1 MDMKEFRELIDAAD
15 DRLLGAFIDRMHTAA
30 DIARYKHGNNIPIF
44 DSERERQK
52 IYSIMEQTPQELKS
66 YASALYH
73 QLFDLSRNFQ
83 EETLRPV
90 SPLLETIK
98 EAIDTTD
105 KNFPK
110 SPPVACQGVEGAYS
124 QLACEKLFALPNIMY
139 CSTWE
144 SVFGAVDSGLCR
156 YGVLPIEN
164 STAGSIN
171 MIYDLMMHY
180 HFYIVRSTR
189 LKVNHNLLAKPGTK
203 MSDIREVFSHE
214 QAITQCAGLL
224 KSLKNVKIT
233 ACANTAIAAQMVAE
247 SGRNDTAALSSR
259 HCAALYGL
267 DCLAESVQDKGS
279 NFTRF
284 ITISKKLEIYPGS
297 DKTSVKLVV
306 SHKPGSLYRIL
317 SRFNALGIN
326 INKLESRP
334 IPDRDFEFMLYFDL
348 DTPIYSDEF
357 LELINS
363 LDLTC
368 EQFEY
373 LGSYLEVT

>member
-1 MDMKEFRELIDAAD
+1 MDMKDFREQIDTAD
-15 DRLLGAFIDRMHTAA
+15 DRLIRAFIDRMHTSA
-30 DIARYKHGNNIPIF
+30 DIARYKHENKIPIF

-52 IYSIMEQTPQELKS
+52 IAGILQQTPQELKS

-83 EETLRPV
+83 EQTLRPE
-90 SPLLETIK
+90 SPLVETIRD
-98 EAIDTTD
+98 AIDHTD

-110 SPPVACQGVEGAYS
+110 SPFVACQGIEGAYS
-124 QLACEKLFALPNIMY
+124 QIACEKLFSMPNIMY
-139 CSTWE
+139 CANWE
-144 SVFGAVDSGLCR
+144 SVFAAVDSGLCR

-171 MIYDLMMHY
+171 LIYDLMMHY

-203 MSDIREVFSHE
+203 LEDIKEIFSHE

-224 KSLKNVKIT
+224 KQLKNVKVT
-233 ACANTAIAAQMVAE
+233 AVANTAMAAQKVAE
-247 SGRNDTAALSSR
+247 SDRADVAALSSR
-259 HCAALYGL
+259 PCAALYGL
-267 DCLAESVQDKGS
+267 DCLQESVQDTGS

-284 ITISKKLEIYPGS
+284 ITISKKMEIYPGS
-297 DKTSVKLVV
+297 DKSSVKLVV

-317 SRFNALGIN
+317 SLFNALGIN

-348 DTPIYSDEF
+348 DTPVYSEEF
-357 LELINS
+357 LEMINS

-373 LGSYLEVT
+373 LGSYLEVV

>member
-1 MDMKEFRELIDAAD
+1 MDMKEFREKIDAAD
-15 DRLLGAFIDRMHTAA
+15 QGLLTSFISRMETAA
-30 DIARYKHGNNIPIF
+30 DIARYKHEHNMPIF

-52 IYSIMEQTPQELKS
+52 IINILDSAPQELKT
-66 YASALYH
+66 YTAALYH

-83 EETLRPV
+83 EQTVRPV
-90 SPLLETIK
+90 SPLVETIK
-98 EAIDTTD
+98 QAIENTE
-105 KNFPK
+105 KSFPT
-110 SPPVACQGVEGAYS
+110 SPPVACQGIEGAYS
-124 QLACEKLFALPNIMY
+124 QLACEKLFSMPNIMY

-144 SVFGAVDSGLCR
+144 SVFSAVDSGLCK

-171 MIYDLMMHY
+171 AIYDQMMHY

-203 MSDIREVFSHE
+203 IEDIKEIFSHE
-214 QAITQCAGLL
+214 QAIIQCAGFL

-233 ACANTAIAAQMVAE
+233 ACANTAIAAHKVAD
-247 SGRNDTAALSSR
+247 SDRNDCAALSSR
-259 HCAALYGL
+259 HCAVLYGL

-284 ITISKKLEIYPGS
+284 ITISKNLEIYPGS

-348 DTPIYSDEF
+348 DTPIYSEEF
-357 LELINS
+357 LELINA
-363 LDLTC
+363 LDLSC

-373 LGSYLEVT
+373 LGSYLEVI

>member
-1 MDMKEFRELIDAAD
+1 MDMKDFRERIDEAD
-15 DRLLGAFIDRMHTAA
+15 DRLIQAFIDRMHTAA
-30 DIARYKHGNNIPIF
+30 DIAVHKHANNLPII
-44 DSERERQK
+44 DTERERQK
-52 IYSIMEQTPQELKS
+52 TISVLDKTPQELKS
-66 YASALYH
+66 YTAALYQ

-90 SPLLETIK
+90 SPLVETIK
-98 EAIDTTD
+98 HAIETTN
-105 KNFPK
+105 KSFPK
-110 SPPVACQGVEGAYS
+110 NPPVACQGIEGAYS
-124 QLACEKLFALPNIMY
+124 QLACEKLFSMPNIMY
-139 CSTWE
+139 CSNWE
-144 SVFGAVDSGLCR
+144 SVFAAVDSGLCK

-189 LKVNHNLLAKPGTK
+189 LKVNHNLLVKPGTK
-203 MSDIREVFSHE
+203 LADIREIFSHE
-214 QAITQCAGLL
+214 QAIVQCAGLI

-233 ACANTAIAAQMVAE
+233 TCGNTAIAAQMVAD
-247 SGRNDTAALSSR
+247 SDRSDTAALSSR
-259 HCAALYGL
+259 PCAALYGL
-267 DCLAESVQDKGS
+267 DCLVESAQDNGN

-284 ITISKKLEIYPGS
+284 ITISKNLEIYPGS

-317 SRFNALGIN
+317 ARFNALGIN

-348 DTPIYSDEF
+348 DTPIYSEEF
-357 LELINS
+357 LELINA
-363 LDLTC
+363 LDLSC
-368 EQFEY
+368 EQFNY
-373 LGSYLEVT
+373 LGSYLEVI

>member
-1 MDMKEFRELIDAAD
+1 MDMKDFREQIDAAD
-15 DRLLGAFIDRMHTAA
+15 DRLIHAFVDRMHTAA
-30 DIARYKHGNNIPIF
+30 DIARYKHENKIPIY

-52 IYSIMEQTPQELKS
+52 IAAILEQAPPELKT

-73 QLFDLSRNFQ
+73 QLFDLSRNYQ
-83 EETLRPV
+83 EQTLRPV
-90 SPLLETIK
+90 SPILQTIRT
-98 EAIDTTD
+98 AIDHTD
-105 KNFPK
+105 RNFPK
-110 SPPVACQGVEGAYS
+110 NPPVACQGIEGAYS
-124 QLACEKLFALPNIMY
+124 QLACEKLFSMPNIMY

-144 SVFGAVDSGLCR
+144 SVFAAVDSGLCR

-203 MSDIREVFSHE
+203 MEDIREIFSHE
-214 QAITQCAGLL
+214 QAITQCAGFL
-224 KSLKNVKIT
+224 KKFKNVKVT
-233 ACANTAIAAQMVAE
+233 AVANTAIAAQKVAE
-247 SGRNDTAALSSR
+247 SDRTDAAALSSR
-259 HCAALYGL
+259 PCAALYGL
-267 DCLAESVQDKGS
+267 HCLAESVQDTGS

-317 SRFNALGIN
+317 SQFNALGIN

-348 DTPIYSDEF
+348 DTPIYSEEF

-373 LGSYLEVT
+373 LGSYLEVV

>member
-1 MDMKEFRELIDAAD
+1 MDMNHLREQIDTAD
-15 DRLLGAFIDRMHTAA
+15 EGLLQSFINRMETAA
-30 DIARYKHGNNIPIF
+30 NIALYKQQNNLPIF
-44 DSERERQK
+44 DSERERK
-52 IYSIMEQTPQELKS
+52 KVLSILEQTPPELKS
-66 YASALYH
+66 YAAALYQ
-73 QLFDLSRNFQ
+73 QLFDLSRNYQ
-83 EETLRPV
+83 EQTIRPN
-90 SPLLETIK
+90 SPLVETIGN
-98 EAIDTTD
+98 AIESTD

-110 SPPVACQGVEGAYS
+110 NPTVACQGIEGAYS
-124 QLACEKLFALPNIMY
+124 QLACEKLFSMPSVMY
-139 CSTWE
+139 CSSFE
-144 SVFGAVDSGLCR
+144 SVFSAVNAGLCR

-171 MIYDLMMHY
+171 IIYDLMMHY

-189 LKVNHNLLAKPGTK
+189 LKVNHNLLVKPGTK
-203 MSDIREVFSHE
+203 MEDIKEIFSHE
-214 QAITQCAGLL
+214 QAIIQCAGLI
-224 KSLKNVKIT
+224 KSLGDVKIT
-233 ACANTAIAAQMVAE
+233 TCANTAIAARKVADSE
-247 SGRNDTAALSSR
+247 RCDTAALSSR

-267 DCLAESVQDKGS
+267 DCLSESVQDKGN

-284 ITISKKLEIYPGS
+284 ITISKNMEIYPGS

-348 DTPIYSDEF
+348 DTPIYSEEF
-357 LELINS
+357 LELINA

-373 LGSYLEVT
+373 LGSYLEVL

>member
-1 MDMKEFRELIDAAD
+1 MKDFREQIDAAD
-15 DRLLGAFIDRMHTAA
+15 DKLIRAFIDRMQTSA
-30 DIARYKHGNNIPIF
+30 DIARYKHENKIPIF
-44 DSERERQK
+44 DSQRERHK
-52 IYSIMEQTPQELKS
+52 IANVLEQTPQELKS

-83 EETLRPV
+83 EQTLRPT
-90 SPLLETIK
+90 SPMLDTIRD
-98 EAIDTTD
+98 AIDHTD

-110 SPPVACQGVEGAYS
+110 NPIVACQGIEGAYS
-124 QLACEKLFALPNIMY
+124 QLACEKLFSMPNIMY
-139 CSTWE
+139 CSSWE
-144 SVFGAVDSGLCR
+144 SVFAAVDSGLCR

-171 MIYDLMMHY
+171 LIYDLMMHY

-203 MSDIREVFSHE
+203 MDDIKEIYSHE

-224 KSLKNVKIT
+224 KKLKNVKVT
-233 ACANTAIAAQMVAE
+233 AVANTAMAAQKVAE
-247 SGRNDTAALSSR
+247 SDRADVAALSSR
-259 HCAALYGL
+259 PCAALYGL
-267 DCLAESVQDKGS
+267 DCLQESVQDTGS

-284 ITISKKLEIYPGS
+284 ITISKKMEIYPGS

-317 SRFNALGIN
+317 SLFNALGIN

-348 DTPIYSDEF
+348 DTPIYSEEF
-357 LELINS
+357 LEMINS

-373 LGSYLEVT
+373 LGSYLEVV

>member
-1 MDMKEFRELIDAAD
+1 MKALREKIDAAD
-15 DRLLGAFIDRMHTAA
+15 DKLLQSFLGRMETAA
-30 DIARYKHGNNIPIF
+30 DIARYKHEHNIPVV
-44 DSERERQK
+44 DSERERKK
-52 IYSIMEQTPQELKS
+52 ILDILEQTPPELKS
-66 YASALYH
+66 YAAALYH
-73 QLFDLSRNFQ
+73 QLFDLSRNYQ
-83 EETLRPV
+83 EQTLRPV

-98 EAIDTTD
+98 QAIEHTD
-105 KNFPK
+105 KNLPK
-110 SPPVACQGVEGAYS
+110 NPPVACQGIEGAYT
-124 QLACEKLFALPNIMY
+124 QLACEKLFSMPNIIY
-139 CSTWE
+139 CSSWE
-144 SVFGAVDSGLCR
+144 SVFSAVDSGLCR

-180 HFYIVRSTR
+180 HFYVVRSTR

-203 MSDIREVFSHE
+203 MEDIREIFSHE
-214 QAITQCAGLL
+214 QAIIQCAGLL
-224 KSLKNVKIT
+224 KTMKNVKIT
-233 ACANTAIAAQMVAE
+233 ACANTAIAAQRVAD

-279 NFTRF
+279 NYTRF

-348 DTPIYSDEF
+348 DTPIYSEEF
-357 LELINS
+357 LELINA

-373 LGSYLEVT
+373 LGSYLEVI

>member
-1 MDMKEFRELIDAAD
+1 MDLKDFREQIDTAD
-15 DRLLGAFIDRMHTAA
+15 DGLLKSFIARMQTAA
-30 DIARYKHGNNIPIF
+30 DIARYKHENNMPIF
-44 DSERERQK
+44 DSQREREK
-52 IYSIMEQTPQELKS
+52 ILNIVEQTPQELIS

-83 EETLRPV
+83 EQTLRPV
-90 SPLLETIK
+90 SPILETIK
-98 EAIDTTD
+98 EAIDHTD

-110 SPPVACQGVEGAYS
+110 NPPVACQGIEGAYS

-139 CSTWE
+139 CSSWE
-144 SVFGAVDSGLCR
+144 SVFAAVDSGLCR

-203 MSDIREVFSHE
+203 MADIKEVFSHE
-214 QAITQCAGLL
+214 QAIIQCAGLL
-224 KSLKNVKIT
+224 KTLKNVKVT
-233 ACANTAIAAQMVAE
+233 ACANTAIAAQRVAE
-247 SGRNDTAALSSR
+247 SDRGDIAALSSR

-267 DCLAESVQDKGS
+267 DCLQESVQDKGS

-348 DTPIYSDEF
+348 DTPIYSEEF
-357 LELINS
+357 LDLINA
-363 LDLTC
+363 LDLTS

-373 LGSYLEVT
+373 LGSYLEVI

>member
-1 MDMKEFRELIDAAD
+1 MDMKDFREQIDAAD
-15 DRLLGAFIDRMHTAA
+15 DRLIRAFIDRMRTSA
-30 DIARYKHGNNIPIF
+30 DIARYKHENRIPIF
-44 DSERERQK
+44 DSQRERQK
-52 IYSIMEQTPQELKS
+52 IASVLEQTPQELKS

-83 EETLRPV
+83 EQTLRPM
-90 SPLLETIK
+90 SPMLETIRG
-98 EAIDTTD
+98 AIDNTD

-110 SPPVACQGVEGAYS
+110 NPFVACQGIEGAYS
-124 QLACEKLFALPNIMY
+124 QLACEKLFSMPNIMY
-139 CSTWE
+139 CASWE
-144 SVFGAVDSGLCR
+144 SVFAAVDSGLCR

-171 MIYDLMMHY
+171 LIYDLMMHY

-189 LKVNHNLLAKPGTK
+189 LKVNHNLLAKPGTR
-203 MSDIREVFSHE
+203 MEDIKEIFSHE

-224 KSLKNVKIT
+224 KKLKNVKVT
-233 ACANTAIAAQMVAE
+233 AVGNTAMAAQKVAK
-247 SGRNDTAALSSR
+247 SDRTDVAALSSR
-259 HCAALYGL
+259 PCAALYGL
-267 DCLAESVQDKGS
+267 DCLQESVQDTGS

-317 SRFNALGIN
+317 SLFNALGIN

-348 DTPIYSDEF
+348 DTPIYSEEF
-357 LELINS
+357 LEMINS

-373 LGSYLEVT
+373 LGSYLEVV

>member
-1 MDMKEFRELIDAAD
+1 MDMKDFREQIDAAD
-15 DRLLGAFIDRMHTAA
+15 DRLIQAFIDRMQTAA
-30 DIARYKHGNNIPIF
+30 DVARHKHEHNMPIF

-52 IYSIMEQTPQELKS
+52 ILSILEQTPQELKT
-66 YASALYH
+66 YATALYH

-83 EETLRPV
+83 EQTLRPV

-98 EAIDTTD
+98 EAIEKTD
-105 KNFPK
+105 RSFPK
-110 SPPVACQGVEGAYS
+110 NPPVACQGIEGAYS
-124 QLACEKLFALPNIMY
+124 QLACEKMFPLPNIMY
-139 CSTWE
+139 CSTFE
-144 SVFGAVDSGLCR
+144 SVFAAVHTGLCK

-171 MIYDLMMHY
+171 IIYDLMMHY
-180 HFYIVRSTR
+180 HFYVVRSTR
-189 LKVNHNLLAKPGTK
+189 LKVNHNLLVKPGTK
-203 MSDIREVFSHE
+203 KEDIREIFSHE
-214 QAITQCAGLL
+214 QAIMQCAGLI

-233 ACANTAIAAQMVAE
+233 AVANTAIAAQKVME
-247 SGRNDTAALSSR
+247 SGSTDTAALSSR
-259 HCAALYGL
+259 HCAMLYGL
-267 DCLAESVQDKGS
+267 HCLAESVQDTG
-279 NFTRF
+279 NNYTRF

-317 SRFNALGIN
+317 SQFNALGIN
-326 INKLESRP
+326 ITKLESRP

-348 DTPIYSDEF
+348 DTPIYSEEF
-357 LELINS
+357 LELINA

-373 LGSYLEVT
+373 LGSYLEVI